1 MWRLCGERGRARLK
15 AISGP
20 CSVAAFV
27 LALAIG
33 VGPVQAQ
40 KRAAVSMPLATAL
53 ESRGRAR
60 PISAWADFCNRVPT
74 ECEVGPD
81 EPRMITLT
89 EEVWRLLVTVNN
101 RVNATIKPMTDA
113 QHWSVP
119 DRWDLA
125 EDGYGDC
132 EDYQLLKR
140 KLLAEQG
147 LPRRALRMTV
157 VIDDLDQGHA
167 ILTIRTDRGD
177 FILDNR
183 TDSVLPWNATGY
195 TFVKQEG
202 DGTGAWVSLDGASP
216 ITTAAR

>member
-1 MWRLCGERGRARLK
+1 MWRLGDERGRARLR
-15 AISGP
+15 AIARASTIPG
-20 CSVAAFV
+20 CV

-53 ESRGRAR
+53 ESRGSAR

-89 EEVWRLLVTVNN
+89 DEVWRLLVTVNS

-113 QHWSVP
+113 SHWGVP
-119 DRWDLA
+119 DRWDIA

-147 LPRRALRMTV
+147 LPRRAMRMTV
-157 VIDDLDQGHA
+157 VIDDKGEGHA
-167 ILTIRTDRGD
+167 VLMIRTDRGD
-177 FILDNR
+177 FVLDNK
-183 TDSVLPWNATGY
+183 TNAVLPWN
-195 TFVKQEG
+195 Q
-202 DGTGAWVSLDGASP
+202 
-216 ITTAAR
+216 